1 MRDLHRAGDGSEVG
15 KSTKQG
21 FNNPI
26 LHLLT
31 GNQTS
36 AYREMHTLMC
46 VMYVYI

>member
-15 KSTKQG
+15 NSIKQR
-21 FNNPI
+21 FSNPI

-36 AYREMHTLMC
+36 ACREMHTLMC
-46 VMYVYI
+46 IMYVYI